1 MSAPIE
7 PDNLTSDAGAGAV
20 RYERHGPVG
29 ILTFDRP
36 AARNALTDV
45 MYADL
50 SSCLT
55 RVEAEAEVPIGGEG
69 GVEGRSTAGPPLRVV
84 VLRGEAGTFVAGTD
98 IARFTSFRTDEDG
111 VRYERYLDSIVGRL
125 EALPVPTLA
134 VVEGWAAGAGLL
146 LSAVCDLRICTP
158 GARFGVP
165 IARTVGNCL
174 SMASTARLL
183 AHFGEARAK
192 LLLLA
197 ADFIGAEEAVAAGFV
212 LEVVQPER
220 LESRVAELCDR
231 LASHSPITMAVSK
244 EAIRRII
251 AYGLPDGDD
260 LVRRAYGSRDFREG
274 VAAFLAKRP
283 PRWDGQ

>member
-1 MSAPIE
+1 M
-7 PDNLTSDAGAGAV
+7 SDATPSDDSFVSDESLGTV
-20 RYERHGPVG
+20 RYERRGHTGF
-29 ILTFDRP
+29 ITFDRP

-50 SSCLT
+50 SSCLA
-55 RVEAEAEVPIGGEG
+55 RIEAEAEE
-69 GVEGRSTAGPPLRVV
+69 ESRRRLRVV
-84 VLRGEAGTFVAGTD
+84 VLRGEGGTFIAGTD
-98 IARFTSFRTDEDG
+98 INRFATFESGDDG
-111 VRYERYLDSIVGRL
+111 VRYERYLDGIVARL

-146 LSAVCDLRICTP
+146 LCAVCDLRICTP
-158 GARFGVP
+158 DARFGAP

-183 AHFGEARAK
+183 AHLGESRTK
-192 LLLLA
+192 LVLLA
-197 ADFIGAEEAVAAGFV
+197 ADFMGAEEAVGSGFA
-212 LEVVQPER
+212 LEMVSTNR
-220 LESRVAELCDR
+220 LDSRVAELCER

-251 AYGLPDGDD
+251 ATGLPDGED
-260 LVRRAYGSRDFREG
+260 LIRRAYGSSDFREG

-283 PRWDGQ
+283 PQWDGR